1 MPYDTL
7 RRREF
12 LRRLAA
18 AAATPAVALASAAS
32 AAAQV
37 TIPSEFDLTLESTAV
52 AFRASSGMTMGYMS
66 QPKAAGMR
74 PGVVLVHDVAGLTPG
89 IRGMARNLATSG
101 YTVVA
106 PDFLS
111 SHGGAAS
118 FRGVAAAVRKAVEA
132 TTAADVA
139 AQASSA
145 LAYAKSHGGSGG
157 RGLGLLGIGWGG
169 THVLLFAAG
178 RPEAA
183 ACVVFYPDPQQA
195 LTALPKITA
204 PVLAIFAG
212 DDPATSGGV
221 EKFEQAEA
229 SGKQKHVVKV
239 FPGVIRGFHDPGE
252 AKIYKPEVAKEAW
265 TLAIQH
271 LDAYT
276 KATPTSGK

>member
-1 MPYDTL
+1 MTL
-7 RRREF
+7 
-12 LRRLAA
+12 
-18 AAATPAVALASAAS
+18 
-32 AAAQV
+32 
-37 TIPSEFDLTLESTAV
+37 
-52 AFRASSGMTMGYMS
+52 GYMS

-74 PGVVLVHDVAGLTPG
+74 PGVVLVHDVAGLAPG

-111 SHGGAAS
+111 SRGGTAS
-118 FRGVAAAVRKAVEA
+118 FRGVAAEVRKAVEA

-178 RPEAA
+178 RPDAA

-195 LTALPKITA
+195 LRRCRRSLRPCSR
-204 PVLAIFAG
+204 FS
-212 DDPATSGGV
+212 PATIRPRATAFRSSSRRRCL
-221 EKFEQAEA
+221 A
-229 SGKQKHVVKV
+229 S
-239 FPGVIRGFHDPGE
+239 RS
-252 AKIYKPEVAKEAW
+252 
-265 TLAIQH
+265 
-271 LDAYT
+271 
-276 KATPTSGK
+276 TS